1 MKTAKHEMTYKDKPG
16 YFDNVLI
23 NDDFETTYSTF
34 EAILLMHDDE
44 TRGDAGHGAADTG
57 AGHRRQGGA

>member
-23 NDDFETTYSTF
+23 NDDFEVP
-34 EAILLMHDDE
+34 AHLLNRARNGMIYL
-44 TRGDAGHGAADTG
+44 TCPLV
-57 AGHRRQGGA
+57 